1 MKIPTIEFAIADNQL
16 KNASYYAEHGIMIGA
31 GDIRES
37 RQAVVGRIVRNT
49 AELISD
55 KKKLAEMRA
64 KMEGICDG
72 SGAKRIAEAI
82 C

>member
-1 MKIPTIEFAIADNQL
+1 
-16 KNASYYAEHGIMIGA
+16 MIGA

-55 KKKLAEMRA
+55 KKKLADMRA